1 MNFSSEG
8 KCTVKRILR
17 KKEYFAP
24 RIIIKL
30 SALLK
35 MKGYVE
41 HCDNEIAW
49 LGLVEKDGT
58 TYTIVDVDLM
68 QQDVSSATAEIHEKG
83 LQEYAER
90 FISKGDFE
98 TLSKIRL
105 WGHSHVNMDT
115 TPSSTDEETFE
126 EYGENCEYF
135 IRIIANKKGKLTV
148 DFVDMIEDL
157 RFDNVP
163 WEVEYPDDIVDL
175 LNRIDETKDLLSR
188 LEKKLAE
195 YQEAMYTAIEND
207 VKASIKKHVT
217 EYKYSGK
224 VYNVKDYNKKWSY
237 NDDNDDDDDDDDDY
251 TCLSTNYRNDYDVTI
266 YSDSG
271 TVVQQCHLC
280 DLLTEFEII
289 SIAENCTNIYQ
300 LKTYLKDR
308 NEFANYDDVDW
319 EILRETIDDYYLD
332 LYGGC

>member
-1 MNFSSEG
+1 MNFHSEG

-24 RIIIKL
+24 KIIIKL

-68 QQDVSSATAEIHEKG
+68 QQDVSAATAEIHEKG

-90 FISKGDFE
+90 FISKEDYE

-115 TPSSTDEETFE
+115 TPSTTDEETFA

-148 DFVDMIEDL
+148 DFIDMIEDL

-175 LNRIDETKDLLSR
+175 LNRIDETKNLLSR

-207 VKASIKKHVT
+207 VKASIKEYVT
-217 EYKYSGK
+217 ECKCSGK
-224 VYNVKDYNKKWSY
+224 VINIKDYNKKWSY
-237 NDDNDDDDDDDDDY
+237 NDDYDDDDDDDY
-251 TCLSTNYRNDYDVTI
+251 TFFSTNYDGNYDVTI
-266 YSDSG
+266 YNDSG
-271 TVVQQCHLC
+271 TTVQQCHLC

-289 SIAENCTNIYQ
+289 NIAENCTNIHQ

-308 NEFANYDDVDW
+308 KEFANYDDVDW
-319 EILRETIDDYYLD
+319 EILRETIDDYYFD
-332 LYGGC
+332 FCAGC

>member
-1 MNFSSEG
+1 
-8 KCTVKRILR
+8 
-17 KKEYFAP
+17 
-24 RIIIKL
+24 
-30 SALLK
+30 

-49 LGLVEKDGT
+49 LGLVEKNGT
-58 TYTIVDVDLM
+58 TYTIVDVDLI

-90 FISKGDFE
+90 FINKGDYE

-115 TPSSTDEETFE
+115 TPSSTDEETFA

-175 LNRIDETKDLLSR
+175 LNRIDETKGLLSR
-188 LEKKLAE
+188 LEKKLTE

-207 VKASIKKHVT
+207 VKASIKEHVT

-224 VYNVKDYNKKWSY
+224 VFNVKDSKWPY
-237 NDDNDDDDDDDDDY
+237 DDDDDDDY
-251 TCLSTNYRNDYDVTI
+251 TSLSTNYRNDYDVTI

-308 NEFANYDDVDW
+308 NEFANYDNVDW

>member
-1 MNFSSEG
+1 MNFHSEG

-24 RIIIKL
+24 KIIIKL

-41 HCDNEIAW
+41 HCDSEIAW
-49 LGLVEKDGT
+49 LGLVEKNGT

-90 FISKGDFE
+90 FINKGDYE

-115 TPSSTDEETFE
+115 TPSSTDEETLA

-148 DFVDMIEDL
+148 DFIDMIEDL

-175 LNRIDETKDLLSR
+175 LNRIDETKNFLSR

-207 VKASIKKHVT
+207 VKASIKEHVT
-217 EYKYSGK
+217 EYKCSGK
-224 VYNVKDYNKKWSY
+224 VFNVKDAKWPY
-237 NDDNDDDDDDDDDY
+237 DDNDDDDY
-251 TCLSTNYRNDYDVTI
+251 TFFSTNYDNDYDVTI
-266 YSDSG
+266 YNDSG
-271 TVVQQCHLC
+271 TTIQQCHLC
-280 DLLTEFEII
+280 DLLTESEII
-289 SIAENCTNIYQ
+289 DIAENCTNIHQ
-300 LKTYLKDR
+300 LKTYLNDR
-308 NEFANYDDVDW
+308 NEFANYDDIDW
-319 EILRETIDDYYLD
+319 EILRETIDDYYFD
-332 LYGGC
+332 FCAGC

>member
-41 HCDNEIAW
+41 HCDSEIAW

-58 TYTIVDVDLM
+58 TYTIIDVDLM
-68 QQDVSSATAEIHEKG
+68 QQDVSAATAEIHEKG

-90 FISKGDFE
+90 FISKGDYE

-115 TPSSTDEETFE
+115 TPSSTDEKTFE

-135 IRIIANKKGKLTV
+135 IRIIANKKGKLTI

-188 LEKKLAE
+188 LEKELAE

-207 VKASIKKHVT
+207 VKASIKEYVT
-217 EYKYSGK
+217 EYKCSGK
-224 VYNVKDYNKKWSY
+224 VYNINDYRKKWSY
-237 NDDNDDDDDDDDDY
+237 NDDDDDDDDDY
-251 TCLSTNYRNDYDVTI
+251 TFFSTNYDGNYDVTI
-266 YSDSG
+266 YNDSG
-271 TVVQQCHLC
+271 TTVQQYHLC

-289 SIAENCTNIYQ
+289 NIAENCTNIHQ

-308 NEFANYDDVDW
+308 KEFANYDDVDW
-319 EILRETIDDYYLD
+319 EILRETIDDYYFD
-332 LYGGC
+332 FCGSC